1 MARRRRLSA
10 QSELFALFTAEP
22 SVRARMNS
30 IKMVGVLMLDA
41 QPTVAGV
48 RAVVGEQLPSLER
61 FMARCEFRPGEGAF
75 MCWDRPVDIDYHV
88 RALPETDGAGALSV
102 ADVEEIVRRVGL
114 ARFTPERPLWRL
126 WVCARPLLSH
136 AGEHVCAGAIFAVVD
151 HALGDGASTVASLA
165 HLLGASADELAA
177 SLPRSGRTRAPACA
191 SEPGERACAYVRTA
205 LAGARAREALRGLA
219 VGLFAQFAPRD
230 APTPLQL
237 ARPLD
242 VSSHAPFVLGSAP
255 PVPLRLLREI
265 AARFAG
271 ATVNDVAVSALA
283 LAVRRRLAQRA
294 REEEAGAREEAG
306 AKDGAGGQAVTRGEP
321 AQRVHAAARRAG
333 AWMPIGTAGRG
344 PAARPPWAQH
354 LRAAVSMSTRPAG
367 EAVLKTSPGN
377 RVGTLNVEL
386 PFCSP
391 EPCPR
396 SPDAAAR
403 WATALV
409 HAAMA
414 ETRSL
419 RLSPAPAITGALS
432 RAVVPRLAALPRAAG
447 VHSLVNTYLTLASKA
462 TIVFSNVPGPRE
474 PLHVPRALSA
484 PDRSAPGPPRE
495 PSTAAP
501 DGMDCTADAIRVV
514 NCRFYA
520 FGHMAVYCGL
530 LSYGGQV
537 SVSCTTDSRAEPRPE
552 KLARELVDALRELH
566 GAVSQLSAPQHAP
579 RPPLGDWLVGA
590 ALQLLRCAL
599 GAVLCAACACLCACT
614 AYWTIIVK

>member
-419 RLSPAPAITGALS
+419 RLSPAPAITYAARRAFARACTCAWRAARRHAARGGRARPGAAS
-432 RAVVPRLAALPRAAG
+432 DAPCPPARARRSLPRAPSQRRTQPSGRA
-447 VHSLVNTYLTLASKA
+447 A
-462 TIVFSNVPGPRE
+462 PRRAAARSR
-474 PLHVPRALSA
+474 RALACERARAAPAPAPAPAAWAGAIHSA
-484 PDRSAPGPPRE
+484 PEPALSHSHTASSTRVGCMRADVLDARLEGDDRLLQRAWPARAAARAARAQRTRPQRTRA
-495 PSTAAP
+495 STRA
-501 DGMDCTADAIRVV
+501 V
-514 NCRFYA
+514 NCRA
-520 FGHMAVYCGL
+520 
-530 LSYGGQV
+530 
-537 SVSCTTDSRAEPRPE
+537 
-552 KLARELVDALRELH
+552 
-566 GAVSQLSAPQHAP
+566 
-579 RPPLGDWLVGA
+579 
-590 ALQLLRCAL
+590 
-599 GAVLCAACACLCACT
+599 
-614 AYWTIIVK
+614 